1 MLYHACLKYVERACN
16 DDPAVAEGL
25 KRVLR
30 HATTEFRLSLMS
42 IMERRIEHTT
52 SEFEYRDIV
61 ERETPTDGSNFTKT

>member
-1 MLYHACLKYVERACN
+1 MIL
-16 DDPAVAEGL
+16 PMAEGL

-30 HATTEFRLSLMS
+30 QGTTEFRLSLMS
-42 IMERRIEHTT
+42 IMERRIEDTT